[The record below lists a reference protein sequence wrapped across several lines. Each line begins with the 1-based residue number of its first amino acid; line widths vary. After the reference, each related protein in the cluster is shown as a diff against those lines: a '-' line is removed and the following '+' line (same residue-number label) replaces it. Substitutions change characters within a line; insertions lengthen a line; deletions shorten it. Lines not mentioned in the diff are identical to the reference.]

1 MATTLEVDVPSA
13 QIGVPPPR
21 TAKAEA
27 CHELSE
33 AMNGPDIGQIVAK
46 TERLILHYYEDVQN
60 QAVQSFNSAKVAA
73 YVGFVVL
80 LVSIGYLVV
89 VDYLILMGQISPPA
103 DAAAGRMDIA
113 WVGVASGFI
122 VEFIAG
128 VNLFLYGR
136 AARQFGTFHI
146 CLERTH
152 RYLVAY
158 KMADKIKGDKD
169 GTLEKLVCIM
179 ANAPMITRSDMK
191 GLASG
196 KQLPNMTKS
205 VKEALLDSG
214 VDI

>member
-1 MATTLEVDVPSA
+1 MTTTLEA
-13 QIGVPPPR
+13 QIADAQIDAPPPS
-21 TAKAEA
+21 TAKSKA
-27 CHELSE
+27 CHELRE

-46 TERLILHYYEDVQN
+46 TEKLILHYYEDVQN
-60 QAVQSFNSAKVAA
+60 QAVQSFRSAKVAA
-73 YVGFVVL
+73 YVGFGVL
-80 LVSIGYLVV
+80 LVSIGYLVT
-89 VDYLILMGQISPPA
+89 VDFLMLIGQITRPPNEA
-103 DAAAGRMDIA
+103 SRMDIA

-152 RYLVAY
+152 RSLVAY
-158 KMADKIKGDKD
+158 KMAVKIKGDKD

-179 ANAPMITRSDMK
+179 ANAPMITRSDME

-196 KQLPNMTKS
+196 KQLPDTTKS
-205 VKEALLDSG
+205 IRDTLLDAG
-214 VDI
+214 VKI

>member
-1 MATTLEVDVPSA
+1 MAGTLEADIADA
-13 QIGVPPPR
+13 QVEESPHS
-21 TAKAEA
+21 TTKAKA
-27 CHELSE
+27 CHALGN

-46 TERLILHYYEDVQN
+46 TEKLILHYYEDVQN
-60 QAVQSFNSAKVAA
+60 QAVQSFRSAKVAA
-73 YVGFVVL
+73 YIGFGVL
-80 LVSIGYLVV
+80 LLSIGYLVT
-89 VDYLILMGQISPPA
+89 VDFLILIGQITRPGNEA
-103 DAAAGRMDIA
+103 TRMDIA

-128 VNLFLYGR
+128 VNLLLYGR

-158 KMADKIKGDKD
+158 KMADKITGDKD

-179 ANAPMITRSDMK
+179 ANAPMITRSDME

-196 KQLPNMTKS
+196 KQLPDTTKS
-205 VKEALLDSG
+205 IKDALLASG
-214 VDI
+214 ANT

>member
-1 MATTLEVDVPSA
+1 MTTTLEA
-13 QIGVPPPR
+13 QIADAQIEAPSPS
-21 TAKAEA
+21 TTKITA
-27 CHELSE
+27 CHELRE

-46 TERLILHYYEDVQN
+46 TEKLILHYYEDVQN
-60 QAVQSFNSAKVAA
+60 QAVQSFRSAKVAA
-73 YVGFVVL
+73 YVGFGVL
-80 LVSIGYLVV
+80 LLSIGYLVA
-89 VDYLILMGQISPPA
+89 VDFLMLIGQVTRPA
-103 DAAAGRMDIA
+103 NEATRMDIA

-179 ANAPMITRSDMK
+179 ANAPMITRSDME

-196 KQLPNMTKS
+196 KQLPDTTKS
-205 VKEALLDSG
+205 VKDALLDSG
-214 VDI
+214 VKI

>member
-1 MATTLEVDVPSA
+1 MATTLEADVSEA
-13 QIGVPPPR
+13 QTGVPPPR
-21 TAKAEA
+21 TVKIKA

-46 TERLILHYYEDVQN
+46 TEKLILHYYEDVQA
-60 QAVQSFNSAKVAA
+60 QAVQSFKSAKVAA

-80 LVSIGYLVV
+80 LMSIGYLVL
-89 VDYLILMGQISPPA
+89 VDLLILIGQITRPA
-103 DAAAGRMDIA
+103 NEATRMDIA

-158 KMADKIKGDKD
+158 KMADKIKGNKD

-179 ANAPMITRSDMK
+179 ANAPMITRSDME

-196 KQLPNMTKS
+196 KQLPNTTKS
-205 VKEALLDSG
+205 VKDALLDSG
-214 VDI
+214 VAT

>member
-1 MATTLEVDVPSA
+1 MATMLKADVAESEQAPSSS
-13 QIGVPPPR
+13 R
-21 TAKAEA
+21 TVKATA
-27 CHELSE
+27 CHEVGA

-46 TERLILHYYEDVQN
+46 TEKLILHYYEDVQA
-60 QAVQSFNSAKVAA
+60 QAVQSFKSAKVAA
-73 YVGFVVL
+73 YIGFFVL
-80 LVSIGYLVV
+80 LLSIGYLV
-89 VDYLILMGQISPPA
+89 LIDFLMLMGAITRPPN
-103 DAAAGRMDIA
+103 DVTTMDIA

-158 KMADKIKGDKD
+158 KMADKITGDKD
-169 GTLEKLVCIM
+169 STLEKLVCIM
-179 ANAPMITRSDMK
+179 ANAPMITRSDIE

-196 KQLPNMTKS
+196 KQLPDTTKS
-205 VKEALLDSG
+205 VKESLLHSG
-214 VDI
+214 VAV

>member
-1 MATTLEVDVPSA
+1 MATMLDAEVSEA
-13 QIGVPPPR
+13 QIAVPPPR
-21 TAKAEA
+21 TVKIKA

-46 TERLILHYYEDVQN
+46 TEKLILHYYEDVQA
-60 QAVQSFNSAKVAA
+60 QAVQSFRSAKVAA

-80 LVSIGYLVV
+80 LVSIGYLVL
-89 VDYLILMGQISPPA
+89 VDLLILTGQVTRPA
-103 DAAAGRMDIA
+103 NDASTMDIA

-128 VNLFLYGR
+128 VNLILYGR

-179 ANAPMITRSDMK
+179 ANAPMITRSDID

-196 KQLPNMTKS
+196 KQLPNMMTS
-205 VKEALLDSG
+205 VKDVLRNSEVAT
-214 VDI
+214 

>member
-1 MATTLEVDVPSA
+1 MATMLDADVSEA
-13 QIGVPPPR
+13 QIGVPTPG
-21 TAKAEA
+21 TVKIKA
-27 CHELSE
+27 CHELSD

-46 TERLILHYYEDVQN
+46 TEKLILHYYEDVQA
-60 QAVQSFNSAKVAA
+60 QAVQSFRSAKVAA

-80 LVSIGYLVV
+80 LVSIGYLVL
-89 VDYLILMGQISPPA
+89 VDLLILTGQITRPPN
-103 DAAAGRMDIA
+103 DATRMDIA

-128 VNLFLYGR
+128 VNLILYGR

-179 ANAPMITRSDMK
+179 ANAPMITRSDME

-196 KQLPNMTKS
+196 KQLPNTTKS
-205 VKEALLDSG
+205 VKDALFDSG
-214 VDI
+214 VAT

>member
-1 MATTLEVDVPSA
+1 MATKLEVDVSDA
-13 QIGVPPPR
+13 QMGAPTLRKI
-21 TAKAEA
+21 EA

-46 TERLILHYYEDVQN
+46 TEKLILHYYEDVQH
-60 QAVQSFNSAKVAA
+60 QAVQSFKAAKVAA

-80 LVSIGYLVV
+80 LVSIGYLIT
-89 VDYLILMGQISPPA
+89 VDFLILIGQITRPA
-103 DAAAGRMDIA
+103 NEATRMDIA

-136 AARQFGTFHI
+136 AARQFGAFHI

-158 KMADKIKGDKD
+158 KMADKIKEGKD

-179 ANAPMITRSDMK
+179 ANAPMITRSDME

-196 KQLPNMTKS
+196 KQLPNTSKS
-205 VKEALLDSG
+205 VKDALLDSG
-214 VDI
+214 VHI

>member
-1 MATTLEVDVPSA
+1 MATTLEADIADA
-13 QIGVPPPR
+13 QVEEPPDS
-21 TAKAEA
+21 TTKAKA
-27 CHELSE
+27 CHALGN
-33 AMNGPDIGQIVAK
+33 AMNGPDIGEIVAK
-46 TERLILHYYEDVQN
+46 TEKLILHYYEDVQN
-60 QAVQSFNSAKVAA
+60 QAVQSFRSAKVAA
-73 YVGFVVL
+73 YIGFGVL
-80 LVSIGYLVV
+80 LLSIGYLVT
-89 VDYLILMGQISPPA
+89 VDFLILIGQVTRPA
-103 DAAAGRMDIA
+103 NEATRMDIA

-128 VNLFLYGR
+128 VNLLLYGR

-179 ANAPMITRSDMK
+179 ANAPMITRSDME

-196 KQLPNMTKS
+196 KQLPDTTKNI
-205 VKEALLDSG
+205 KDALLASG
-214 VDI
+214 VKV